1 MKNKNLFKQH
11 PIRILFFFI
20 SIGLLT
26 NLASHGQTTKQTV
39 SGYIKDANDGE
50 ALIGAA
56 VYVEE
61 LKKGATS
68 NVYGFYSL
76 TLPEG
81 KYTFKFLYL
90 GYVTQIKEVDLTKN
104 QNLNIDLAEEAK
116 ETKEVVITGEK
127 TEMEANVKSTQMG
140 VNKLDIKTISKIP
153 PLLGEVDVI
162 RSIQLLPGVSTVGE
176 GASGFNVRGGSID
189 QNLILLDEAPVYNSS
204 HLFGFFSVF
213 NPDAV
218 KDVKLIKG
226 GIPAQY
232 GGRISSLLDI
242 RMKEGNNKKF
252 EGNGGI
258 GLLSSRFSIEGPI
271 MKEKMSFIVA
281 GRRTY
286 FDLFFP
292 LASNE
297 QLRSTVAYF
306 YDLTAKVNYKID
318 QKNTVFASGYFGRDK
333 FGFGSAFGFEWGN
346 ATTSLRWNHVF
357 GSRLFSNI
365 TAFYS
370 NYDYSLNIKSDDD
383 GFNWNSKIENLSIKP
398 EFTYYID
405 DKNTLTF
412 GGQILYYD
420 FLPGKTT
427 VLSNGRSIV
436 NRLSD
441 KYAFENSLFVSNDHT
456 ISRKITLTYG
466 LRYSNFLNQGAGN
479 KLILG
484 DTTPG
489 IKRPV
494 LETQTV
500 AAGKTLAQ
508 YGNFEPRFSAKYE
521 LNEKT
526 SIKAS
531 YNRMAQYIHL
541 LSNTQ
546 ASVPL
551 DVWSPSSNNI
561 KPQIG
566 DQVALGY
573 FKNFSLKDIDYEFS
587 TEIFYK
593 EMQNQIDYI
602 DGADLL
608 LNKTL
613 EAELLS
619 GNGRAYGLEFYLK
632 KRKGKFNGWFSYT
645 LSRSERQVSGINNK
659 DWYPTRFDKTHNLAV
674 VGNYELNPRWS
685 LSANFVFSTGVPG
698 TFPTNRIEYQGFV
711 LPQNSNN
718 LRNNYRLPAYHRLD
732 ISATYEVKGKFGT
745 KRGITKNW
753 ALLNFVRDGINSLV
767 AKVPRVKNW
776 KGSWTFG
783 IYNVYARRNPF
794 GIYFRQTPPVE
805 EPTAQQRVEQS
816 TNTEAIRFSVLGTLV
831 PSVTY
836 NFSF

>member
-1 MKNKNLFKQH
+1 MTLHIK
-11 PIRILFFFI
+11 RIPLFFFFLF
-20 SIGLLT
+20 LLV
-26 NLASHGQTTKQTV
+26 SHLLPAQSGSKATL
-39 SGYIKDANDGE
+39 SGYIKSAGDGE
-50 ALIGAA
+50 ALIGAG

-61 LKKGATS
+61 LKKGATT

-76 TLPEG
+76 TLPKG
-81 KYTFKFLYL
+81 RYTVKFIFL
-90 GYVTQIKEVDLTKN
+90 GYQTQTQTLDLESSHTV
-104 QNLNIDLAEEAK
+104 NIDLAEEVRQA
-116 ETKEVVITGEK
+116 KEVVITGEQR
-127 TEMEANVKSTQMG
+127 EVEANVKSTQMG
-140 VNKLDIKTISKIP
+140 VTKMDIKTISKIP

-218 KDVKLIKG
+218 KDVKLVKG

-242 RMKEGNNKKF
+242 RMKEGNSKKF
-252 EGNGGI
+252 ELNGGI
-258 GLLSSRFSIEGPI
+258 GLLSSRFAVEGPI
-271 MKEKMSFIVA
+271 LKDKMSFIVA

-292 LASNE
+292 LSSDE
-297 QLRSTVAYF
+297 QLASTVAYF

-318 QKNTVFASGYFGRDK
+318 EKNTVFASGYFGRDK

-346 ATTSLRWNHVF
+346 STTSLRWNHVF
-357 GSRLFSNI
+357 GSKLFSNL

-370 NYDYSLNIKSDDD
+370 KYDYALNIKADDD
-383 GFNWNSKIENLSIKP
+383 GFNWKSTIENQSVKP
-398 EFTYYID
+398 EFTWYLN
-405 DKNTLTF
+405 DKNTITF
-412 GGQILYYD
+412 GGQMLYYN
-420 FLPGKTT
+420 FLPGRTSI
-427 VLSNGRSIV
+427 LSNGASRINEL
-436 NRLSD
+436 NR
-441 KYAFENSLFVSNDHT
+441 KYAFENSLFASNDMT
-456 ISRKITLTYG
+456 VSKRLSLTYG
-466 LRYSNFLNQGAGN
+466 LRYSNFANVGTGT

-484 DTTPG
+484 DTTAG

-494 LETQTV
+494 RDFQ
-500 AAGKTLAQ
+500 AISSGKILAQ
-508 YGNFEPRFSAKYE
+508 FGNFEPRFSAKYE
-521 LNEKT
+521 LTDES

-551 DVWSPSSNNI
+551 DVWTPSTNNI

-573 FKNFSLKDIDYEFS
+573 FHNFTWMANEFEFS
-587 TEIFYK
+587 SEVFYK

-608 LNKTL
+608 LNRTL

-619 GNGRAYGLEFYLK
+619 GKGRAYGLELYLK
-632 KRKGKFNGWFSYT
+632 KRKGAFTGWISYT
-645 LSRSERQVSGINNK
+645 LSRTERQVSGINNK
-659 DWYPTRFDKTHNLAV
+659 DWYPTRFNKTHNLYL
-674 VGNYELNPRWS
+674 VGSYEINRVWS
-685 LSANFVFSTGVPG
+685 ASANFVFSTGVPG
-698 TFPTNRIEYQGFV
+698 TFPTNRIEYQGFII
-711 LPQNSNN
+711 PHNSEN
-718 LRNNYRLPAYHRLD
+718 LRNNYTLPAYHRLD
-732 ISATYEVKGKFGT
+732 ISATYDPNKDSQ
-745 KRGITKNW
+745 KR
-753 ALLNFVRDGINSLV
+753 
-767 AKVPRVKNW
+767 W

-794 GIYFRQTPPVE
+794 GIYFQQTPPSDN
-805 EPTAQQRVEQS
+805 PSRDDRVTQS
-816 TNTEAIRFSVLGTLV
+816 TNTQAIRFSILGTLV

-836 NFSF
+836 NFTF

>member
-1 MKNKNLFKQH
+1 MKVRYLAQQKIVLF
-11 PIRILFFFI
+11 LFFLF
-20 SIGLLT
+20 SLSFLPHFF
-26 NLASHGQTTKQTV
+26 SHGQKTKHTL
-39 SGYIKDANDGE
+39 SGYIKDAKDGE
-50 ALIGAA
+50 ALIGAG

-68 NVYGFYSL
+68 NVYGFFSL

-81 KYTFKFLYL
+81 KYTVKFLYL
-90 GYVTQIKEVDLTKN
+90 GYVTQTQEIDLTKN
-104 QNLNIDLAEEAK
+104 QSANIDLAEEAK

-127 TEMEANVKSTQMG
+127 TEVEANVKSTQMG

-271 MKEKMSFIVA
+271 LKEKMSFIVA

-292 LASNE
+292 LSSDE
-297 QLRSTVAYF
+297 QLSSTVAYF

-318 QKNTVFASGYFGRDK
+318 DKNTVFASGYFGRDK

-357 GSRLFSNI
+357 GSKLFSNV

-370 NYDYSLNIKSDDD
+370 NYDYSLNIKADDD
-383 GFNWNSKIENLSIKP
+383 GFNWNSQIENLSVKP
-398 EFTYYID
+398 EFTYYLN

-412 GGQILYYD
+412 GGQVLYYD

-427 VLSNGRSIV
+427 VTSNGESIV
-436 NRLSD
+436 NRLSN
-441 KYAFENSLFVSNDHT
+441 KYAFENSIFVSNDHE
-456 ISRKITLTYG
+456 ISKRISLTYG
-466 LRYSNFLNQGAGN
+466 LRYSNFINQGSGT

-494 LETQTV
+494 INTEQV
-500 AAGKTLAQ
+500 ATGKTLAQ

-521 LNEKT
+521 LDDKS

-551 DVWSPSSNNI
+551 DVWAPSSNNI

-573 FKNFSLKDIDYEFS
+573 FQNFNFKENDYEFS
-587 TEIFYK
+587 TEVFYK

-619 GNGRAYGLEFYLK
+619 GNGRAYGLELFLK
-632 KRKGKFNGWFSYT
+632 KRKGKFNGWVSYT
-645 LSRSERQVSGINNK
+645 LSRTERQVAGINNK

-674 VGNYELNPRWS
+674 VGNYELTPQWS
-685 LSANFVFSTGVPG
+685 FSANFVFSSGVPG
-698 TFPTNRIEYQGFV
+698 TFPTNRIEYQGFI
-711 LPQNSNN
+711 LPHNSNN
-718 LRNNYRLPAYHRLD
+718 LRNNYRLPSYHRLD
-732 ISATYEVKGKFGT
+732 ISATLDPKGNEG
-745 KRGITKNW
+745 R
-753 ALLNFVRDGINSLV
+753 R
-767 AKVPRVKNW
+767 W
-776 KGSWTFG
+776 KGTWTFG
-783 IYNVYARRNPF
+783 VYNVYNRRNPF
-794 GIYFRQTPPVE
+794 GIYFRQEPPVE
-805 EPTAQQRVEQS
+805 IPTPAQRVDQS
-816 TNTEAIRFSVLGTLV
+816 TNVQAIRFSVLGSLV

>member
-1 MKNKNLFKQH
+1 MIFSKYYLRCIALFSAIIVFPHFSSFAQKDKAT
-11 PIRILFFFI
+11 I
-20 SIGLLT
+20 
-26 NLASHGQTTKQTV
+26 
-39 SGYIKDANDGE
+39 SGYIKGAEDGE
-50 ALIGAA
+50 SLIGAG

-61 LKKGATS
+61 LKKGAIT

-76 TLPEG
+76 TLPKG
-81 KYTFKFLYL
+81 KYTVKFLYL
-90 GYVTQIKEVDLTKN
+90 GYLTQTQTLDLEENKTI
-104 QNLNIDLAEEAK
+104 NIDLAEEAK
-116 ETKEVVITGEK
+116 QAKEVVITGEK
-127 TEMEANVKSTQMG
+127 TEIEANVKSTQMG

-162 RSIQLLPGVSTVGE
+162 RSIQLLPGVSSAGE

-218 KDVKLIKG
+218 KDVKLVKG

-232 GGRISSLLDI
+232 GGRLASLLDI

-252 EGNGGI
+252 ELNGGI
-258 GLLSSRFSIEGPI
+258 GLLSSRFSVEGPI
-271 MKEKMSFIVA
+271 IKDKMSFILA

-292 LASNE
+292 LSSDAQIKESI
-297 QLRSTVAYF
+297 AYF

-318 QKNTVFASGYFGRDK
+318 KRNTVFASGYFGRDK

-346 ATTSLRWNHVF
+346 STTSLRWNHVY
-357 GSRLFSNI
+357 GAKLFSNV

-370 NYDYSLNIKSDDD
+370 NYDYGINIETGDD
-383 GFNWNSKIENLSIKP
+383 GFKWNSKIENLSIKP
-398 EFTYYID
+398 EFTYYIN

-427 VLSNGRSIV
+427 ILSGGETNV
-436 NRLSD
+436 NLLPKKYAYENSVFVTNDHEISKRLS
-441 KYAFENSLFVSNDHT
+441 F
-456 ISRKITLTYG
+456 TYG
-466 LRYSNFLNQGAGN
+466 LRYSNFINQGAGT

-494 LETQTV
+494 LELQKVET
-500 AAGKTLAQ
+500 GKTLAQ

-521 LNEKT
+521 LNDKT

-546 ASVPL
+546 ASIPL
-551 DVWSPSSNNI
+551 DVWTPSSNNI

-573 FKNFSLKDIDYEFS
+573 FKNFIVKDIDYEFS
-587 TEIFYK
+587 SEVFYK
-593 EMQNQIDYI
+593 EMKNQIDYI

-608 LNKTL
+608 LNRSL

-619 GNGRAYGLEFYLK
+619 GKGRAYGVELYLK
-632 KRKGKFNGWFSYT
+632 KRKGKLNGWISYT
-645 LSRSERQVSGINNK
+645 LSRTERQVYGINNR
-659 DWYPTRFDKTHNLAV
+659 DWYPTRFDKLHNLAV
-674 VGNYELNPRWS
+674 VGNYEITSTWS
-685 LSANFVFSTGVPG
+685 ISSNFVFSSGVPG
-698 TFPTNRIEYQGFV
+698 TFPTNRIEYQGYI
-711 LPQNSNN
+711 LPQNGDN

-732 ISATYEVKGKFGT
+732 FSATYDP
-745 KRGITKNW
+745 RKNEG
-753 ALLNFVRDGINSLV
+753 R
-767 AKVPRVKNW
+767 KW

-783 IYNVYARRNPF
+783 VYNVYNRRNPF
-794 GIYFRQTPPVE
+794 GIYFRQEPPKENPTPAE
-805 EPTAQQRVEQS
+805 RVDQS
-816 TNTEAIRFSVLGTLV
+816 QKTQAIRFAVLGSVV

>member
-1 MKNKNLFKQH
+1 MNFLKYPLQAIALVSSLIFLPQFCGFAQKDKAT
-11 PIRILFFFI
+11 I
-20 SIGLLT
+20 
-26 NLASHGQTTKQTV
+26 
-39 SGYIKDANDGE
+39 SGYVKGADDGE
-50 ALIGAA
+50 ALIGAG

-61 LKKGATS
+61 LKKGATA

-76 TLPEG
+76 TLPKG
-81 KYTFKFLYL
+81 KYTVKFLYL
-90 GYVTQIKEVDLTKN
+90 GYLTQTQTIDLEENKT
-104 QNLNIDLAEEAK
+104 IDIELAEEAK

-127 TEMEANVKSTQMG
+127 SEIEANVKSTQMG

-162 RSIQLLPGVSTVGE
+162 RSIQLLPGVSSAGE

-242 RMKEGNNKKF
+242 RMKEGNSKKF
-252 EGNGGI
+252 EVNGGI

-271 MKEKMSFIVA
+271 IKDKMSFIVA

-292 LASNE
+292 LSSDAQIKESI
-297 QLRSTVAYF
+297 AYF
-306 YDLTAKVNYKID
+306 YDVTAKINYKID

-333 FGFGSAFGFEWGN
+333 FGFGSAFGFSWGN

-357 GSRLFSNI
+357 GTKLFSNV

-370 NYDYSLNIKSDDD
+370 NYDYSINIETGND
-383 GFNWNSKIENLSIKP
+383 GFKWNSQIENLSIKP
-398 EFTYYID
+398 EFTYYIN

-412 GGQILYYD
+412 GGQVLYYD
-420 FLPGKTT
+420 FLPGKINILSRGETLNN
-427 VLSNGRSIV
+427 VLPK
-436 NRLSD
+436 
-441 KYAFENSLFVSNDHT
+441 KYAYENSIFLSNDHE
-456 ISRKITLTYG
+456 ISKRISLTYG
-466 LRYSNFLNQGAGN
+466 LRYSNFINQGAGT

-494 LETQTV
+494 EEFQKIET
-500 AAGKTLAQ
+500 GKTLAQ
-508 YGNFEPRFSAKYE
+508 YGNFEPRFSAKLE
-521 LNEKT
+521 LNNKS

-551 DVWSPSSNNI
+551 DVWTPSSNNI

-573 FKNFSLKDIDYEFS
+573 FQNFSMKDIDYEFS
-587 TEIFYK
+587 TEVFYK

-602 DGADLL
+602 DGAELL
-608 LNKTL
+608 LNRSL
-613 EAELLS
+613 EAELLA
-619 GNGRAYGLEFYLK
+619 GDGRAYGLELYLR
-632 KRKGKFNGWFSYT
+632 KREGKFNGWISYT
-645 LSRSERQVSGINNK
+645 LSRTERQVAGINNEN
-659 DWYPTRFDKTHNLAV
+659 WYPTRFDKLHNLAI
-674 VGNYELNPRWS
+674 VGSYELDSRWS
-685 LSANFVFSTGVPG
+685 ISSNFVFSSGVPG
-698 TFPTNRIEYQGFV
+698 TFPTNRIEYQGFI
-711 LPQNSNN
+711 LPQNGDN
-718 LRNNYRLPAYHRLD
+718 LRNNFRLPAYHRLD
-732 ISATYEVKGKFGT
+732 FSATLEPKGNEGRKW
-745 KRGITKNW
+745 KN
-753 ALLNFVRDGINSLV
+753 
-767 AKVPRVKNW
+767 
-776 KGSWTFG
+776 SWTFG
-783 IYNVYARRNPF
+783 IYNVYNRRNPF
-794 GIYFRQTPPVE
+794 GIYFRQQPPNE
-805 EPTAQQRVEQS
+805 NPNPAERVDQS
-816 TNTEAIRFSVLGTLV
+816 QNTQAIRFAVLGSVV
-831 PSVTY
+831 PSITY